1 MRLSLVFVMVVA
13 AGLASCAKLN
23 LTPPSANPSTFVPR
37 EIWHGESGG
46 YRIMW
51 STADLIA
58 FPQQSPGAQ
67 AFSEL
72 GRTIADFHGMLRTQ
86 RADCDLTRQADLQS
100 VVGTIISIRTAD
112 TMKCTSGASG
122 SSRSARSFDL
132 AHPRQPLSLTSLFPA
147 HELDALTTKAQHFC
161 SSVPADLFNRFAFSE
176 FHQQQVIVAVTLPQT
191 CTTQQ
196 IDITLNVP
204 AKLKQPLAQAAQR
217 VHGFL
222 WHDQPAI
229 SNGLST
235 TINYH
240 YRAAVE

>member
-1 MRLSLVFVMVVA
+1 MVLA
-13 AGLASCAKLN
+13 AGLASCAKIN
-23 LTPPSANPSTFVPR
+23 LAPPSTNASPFAPR
-37 EIWHGESGG
+37 EIWRGESGG
-46 YRIMW
+46 YRITW

-58 FPQQSPGAQ
+58 FPEHSPGIE

-72 GRTIADFHGMLRTQ
+72 GRTIADFHGMLRAQ

-100 VVGTIISIRTAD
+100 VVGTIISVRTAD
-112 TMKCTSGASG
+112 TMKCTSGTIG
-122 SSRSARSFDL
+122 SSRGARSFDL
-132 AHPRQPLSLTSLFPA
+132 AHPRDPLPLTSLFPA

-176 FHQQQVIVAVTLPQT
+176 LHQQQVIVAVTLPQT
-191 CTTQQ
+191 CTTEQV
-196 IDITLNVP
+196 DITLNVP

-222 WHDQPAI
+222 WHDQPAV
-229 SNGLST
+229 SKGLST

>member
-1 MRLSLVFVMVVA
+1 MRLSLLFVMVTA
-13 AGLASCAKLN
+13 AALASCSKLN
-23 LTPPSANPSTFVPR
+23 ITAPSAKPSTFAPR

-46 YRIMW
+46 YRIAW

-58 FPQQSPGAQ
+58 FPQHASGVE

-72 GRTIADFHGMLRTQ
+72 GRTISDFHGMLRAQ

-100 VVGTIISIRTAD
+100 VVGTIISIRTLD
-112 TMKCTSGASG
+112 TMKCTSGTSG
-122 SSRSARSFDL
+122 SSRGARSFDL
-132 AHPRQPLSLTSLFPA
+132 AHPRDPLPLTSLFPA
-147 HELDALTTKAQHFC
+147 HELDALSTKARHFC
-161 SSVPADLFNRFAFSE
+161 SAVPADLFNRFAFSE
-176 FHQQQVIVAVTLPQT
+176 LHQQQVIVAVTLPQT
-191 CTTQQ
+191 CTTEQV
-196 IDITLNVP
+196 DITLNVP

-217 VHGFL
+217 MRGFL
-222 WHDQPAI
+222 WHDQPAV